1 MKKIIP
7 RRGNYLTL
15 LLTILLFNG
24 CTKTAT
30 NTAEALISKDASLA
44 ANSLILTL
52 TGVPEFYT
60 PLTDTVFIAGTFNN
74 WNPGDINWRLKK
86 NNKGQWQII
95 ITQPAGTT
103 IEYKFTRGNW
113 ASVETKTNGS
123 YQPNRTYTFTNTQSK
138 KNIVIGDWQDQLG
151 NHTATGNTRIVD
163 MDFYIP
169 ELNRYRRVWV
179 YLPLDYYTSSK
190 TYPTLYMQD
199 GQNLFD
205 LSRSAFGE
213 WKCDETM
220 VSLEQ
225 KDSTDG
231 IIIIGIDN
239 GGIDRINEY
248 SPWVNNQYGGGQGDE
263 YMEFI
268 VNTLKPW
275 IDNNFRSLS
284 DRNNTGIMGSS
295 MGGLI
300 SWYGGLA
307 YQEVFSKV
315 GVFSPSFWFSPQ
327 VDIYAAATDK
337 AYPTKFYFTA
347 GGMEGAS
354 VNQDIQEV
362 RSAMHDNGFTNNELK
377 YVLVPNGTHSESF
390 WSTQFDDA
398 VLWLY

>member
-1 MKKIIP
+1 MKPRFIP
-7 RRGNYLTL
+7 A
-15 LLTILLFNG
+15 ILVLVFLFTA
-24 CTKTAT
+24 CTKTSVDNSYYSEQTEEQA
-30 NTAEALISKDASLA
+30 IA
-44 ANSLILTL
+44 ANSLILTI
-52 TGVPEFYT
+52 TGVPDYYT
-60 PLTDTVFIAGTFNN
+60 PLTDTLFIAGTFNN
-74 WNPGDINWRLKK
+74 WNPGDANWRLRR
-86 NNKGQWQII
+86 NSRGQWQIVV
-95 ITQPAGTT
+95 TQPAGTI

-113 ASVETKTNGS
+113 GSVETKANGS
-123 YQPNRTYTFTNTQSK
+123 FQPNRSYTFTNTQTRR
-138 KNIVIGDWQDQLG
+138 NISIGDWQDQTG
-151 NHTATGNTRIVD
+151 QHTTVGNTRIID

-169 ELNRYRRVWV
+169 ELNRTRRVWV
-179 YLPLDYYTSSK
+179 YLPADYFTTNK

-205 LSRSAFGE
+205 QSRSAFGE

-220 VSLEQ
+220 MSLEQ
-225 KDSTDG
+225 KDSTEG

-239 GGIDRINEY
+239 GGLTRINEY
-248 SPWVNNQYGGGQGDE
+248 SPWVNPNYGGGQGDE
-263 YMEFI
+263 YMTFI

-275 IDNNFRSLS
+275 IDARFRTLA

-300 SWYGGLA
+300 SWWGGLE

-337 AYPTKFYFTA
+337 EFPTRFYFTA
-347 GGMEGAS
+347 GSLEGSS
-354 VNQDIQEV
+354 VNSDILEV
-362 RSAMHDNGFTNNELK
+362 RNAMSANGFNASELK

-390 WSTQFDDA
+390 WATQFDDA